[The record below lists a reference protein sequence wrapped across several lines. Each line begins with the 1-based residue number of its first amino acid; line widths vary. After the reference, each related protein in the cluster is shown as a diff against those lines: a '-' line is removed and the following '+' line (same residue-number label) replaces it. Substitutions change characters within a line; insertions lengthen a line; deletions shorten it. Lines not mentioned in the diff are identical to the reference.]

1 MQPATVPLASPA
13 HNAPHPVPA
22 PALASG
28 LPAAVAAALWRGDQL
43 GAPVAATLSSGFAA
57 LDAVLPGG
65 GWPCHTVTE
74 ILAPQSGML
83 EWRLLGPLLRQ
94 VCAAGRSVVLVGP
107 PRPPHP
113 PGLRWEGISERQ
125 LVWVQTET
133 PAERLWA
140 TEQLVRANAC
150 GAVIAWLPQ
159 VRAEQVRRLQVLAAG
174 CAGPVFL
181 CRPASAAQ
189 ESSAAPLRLLARV
202 GLDWALRV
210 DVFKR
215 KGPPLGSTLHLPS
228 VPGGLQT
235 ILTPRLKQPSA
246 LLPSDQPRDAAP
258 TPTPKVDHVVVSAP
272 APSARRHRL
281 AH

>member
-1 MQPATVPLASPA
+1 
-13 HNAPHPVPA
+13 
-22 PALASG
+22 
-28 LPAAVAAALWRGDQL
+28 
-43 GAPVAATLSSGFAA
+43 
-57 LDAVLPGG
+57 
-65 GWPCHTVTE
+65 
-74 ILAPQSGML
+74 
-83 EWRLLGPLLRQ
+83 
-94 VCAAGRSVVLVGP
+94 
-107 PRPPHP
+107 
-113 PGLRWEGISERQ
+113 LRWEGISERQ

-202 GLDWALRV
+202 GPDWALLV

-258 TPTPKVDHVVVSAP
+258 THHPKVDHVVVSAP

>member
-57 LDAVLPGG
+57 LDKVLPGG

-189 ESSAAPLRLLARV
+189 ESSAAPLRLLACV
-202 GLDWALRV
+202 GPDWALRV
-210 DVFKR
+210 EVFKR